1 MFRKSL
7 IKALL
12 IGGLSLTAMGQSAP
26 AIDPQKLTLLKELLV
41 ATDIKQITEKLME
54 TQFVQIESNFPQM
67 MGAMVPNT
75 ADLPQETQ
83 EKIRQKALAGGIR
96 AMKKFRTLY
105 GQRIEIGAIVEQMY
119 LPIYDKYFSTD
130 NVKDLLAFYRTPA
143 GKKWVASMPQINQE
157 ASQKSSELLLPKIT
171 AIMTEVM
178 EEERALLAKELEQE
192 FPPPPP
198 PSPAPKSRK
207 PVKKR

>member
-1 MFRKSL
+1 MLRKSL

-96 AMKKFRTLY
+96 
-105 GQRIEIGAIVEQMY
+105 EIG
-119 LPIYDKYFSTD
+119 
-130 NVKDLLAFYRTPA
+130 
-143 GKKWVASMPQINQE
+143 
-157 ASQKSSELLLPKIT
+157 
-171 AIMTEVM
+171 
-178 EEERALLAKELEQE
+178 RAH
-192 FPPPPP
+192 
-198 PSPAPKSRK
+198 
-207 PVKKR
+207 V